1 MKIKSIITAGS
12 MGLFGCLL
20 LAGCQSQQESKS
32 VELGSLVSFSYS
44 PGYGDMDGEYHYSSL
59 KKNENGDWIIESSN
73 RKNLE
78 EPTTVTTYAVS
89 SDKVA
94 AFETFIK
101 EKMLFH

>member
-1 MKIKSIITAGS
+1 MKLRWIFTAAS
-12 MGLFGCLL
+12 MGILGSVLL
-20 LAGCQSQQESKS
+20 VGCQNQQKS

-59 KKNENGDWIIESSN
+59 RKNDNGDWTIESSN
-73 RKNLE
+73 RSNME

-94 AFETFIK
+94 AFEAFIIARS
-101 EKMLFH
+101 L